1 MNLGQK
7 ATASYPGALFDLDDD
22 KPSKDPLSELLK
34 EILKVERNYDRDK
47 VIKTMAA

>member
-34 EILKVERNYDRDK
+34 SLSLDPFLEPG
-47 VIKTMAA
+47 